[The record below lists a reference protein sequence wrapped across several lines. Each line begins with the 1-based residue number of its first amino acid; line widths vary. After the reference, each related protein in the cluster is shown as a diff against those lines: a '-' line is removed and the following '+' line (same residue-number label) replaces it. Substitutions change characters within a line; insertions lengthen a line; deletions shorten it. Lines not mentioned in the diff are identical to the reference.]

1 MTTQL
6 ISIPEL
12 LDNVEI
18 HMATVEPSSVHPKQM
33 QHSICL
39 IGAPGT
45 AKTYTA
51 THQMRDLW
59 AARHGCAVEEC
70 AVLVYRCAGNDPA
83 EFIGMGIPQ
92 KEELIE
98 RYKGQVTTRKAV
110 PDMLV
115 EIERARM
122 GFYDPATGLKS
133 TQQGKPAKCVI
144 VVLDELLQASAA
156 IQTTLSSFVYRAE
169 NTLGGFDAG
178 PNICVVMTG
187 NRSADKSGAG
197 KMLAHLRDRAICYE
211 LLGYKDQNN
220 KANTDVIN
228 SYMDHAKAIHMH
240 PLLIQ
245 YVNDNLET
253 APWDDVMENDRSHMT
268 FRSFTGAAQTI
279 AAYFEAKNTL
289 TLSETMTKGIAA
301 IIGTKGAASVRDFL
315 ANVADGVPTM
325 EAIITDPLTCPVPAG
340 MGAQVAAGSVAIMAV
355 EDTATAE
362 AALAYV
368 TREDFSKDLQVQLMG
383 QIIAKSAAGG
393 FVLGTELASQ
403 FMADHPSLVALINS
417 L

>member
-18 HMATVEPSSVHPKQM
+18 HMATVDPSSVHPNQM

-70 AVLVYRCAGNDPA
+70 AVLVYRCAGNDPS

-92 KEELIE
+92 KEELLE

-122 GFYDPATGLKS
+122 GFFDPATGLKS

-211 LLGYKDQNN
+211 LLGYKDKNN
-220 KANTDVIN
+220 KANTEVIK
-228 SYMDHAKAIHMH
+228 SYIGHAKAVHMH

-245 YVNDNLET
+245 YVSDNIET

-279 AAYFEAKNTL
+279 AAYFEAKGTL

-301 IIGTKGAASVRDFL
+301 IIGTRGAASVRDFL
-315 ANVADGVPTM
+315 ESVAEGVPTM
-325 EAIITDPLTCPVPAG
+325 EAILANPLSCPVPDG

-368 TREDFSKDLQVQLMG
+368 TRGDFSKDLQVQLMG
-383 QIIAKSAAGG
+383 QIIAKSASGG
-393 FVLGTELASQ
+393 FVLGTELSSQ
-403 FMADHPSLVALINS
+403 FMADHPSLVALINQ

>member
-12 LDNVEI
+12 LDNVAV
-18 HMATVEPSSVHPKQM
+18 HMATIDPSSVHPKQM

-51 THQMRDLW
+51 THQMRELW
-59 AARHGCAVEEC
+59 AAQHGCATEEC
-70 AVLVYRCAGNDPA
+70 AVLVYRCAGNDPS

-92 KEELIE
+92 KEEVID

-133 TQQGKPAKCVI
+133 SQQGSPAKCVV

-187 NRSADKSGAG
+187 NRTSDKSGAG

-211 LLGYKDQNN
+211 LLGYRDQNN
-220 KANTDVIN
+220 KANTDVIR
-228 SYMDHAKAIHMH
+228 SYIGHAKAIHMH

-245 YVNDNLET
+245 YVESNIET

-279 AAYFEAKNTL
+279 AAYFEAKGTL

-301 IIGTKGAASVRDFL
+301 IIGTKGAASIRDFL

-325 EAIITDPLTCPVPAG
+325 EAILANPLTCPVPDG

-368 TREDFSKDLQVQLMG
+368 TRGDFAKDLQVQLMG
-383 QIIAKSAAGG
+383 QIIAKSASGG
-393 FVLGTELASQ
+393 FVLGTELSSQ
-403 FMADHPSLVALINS
+403 FMADHPSLVALINQ